1 MPNIAPMEEE
11 IQGLSERIE
20 RLLAIVRR
28 LSEDN
33 ADLRAQIAHARSAQA
48 DLQQRMNDARARVEA
63 ALSRLPLVVN
73 DEG

>member
-1 MPNIAPMEEE
+1 MEQE

-20 RLLAIVRR
+20 RLLAITRR
-28 LSEDN
+28 LADENARLSIQLAESRTAHSE
-33 ADLRAQIAHARSAQA
+33 
-48 DLQQRMNDARARVEA
+48 LQRRMTDARARVEA

>member
-1 MPNIAPMEEE
+1 MEQE

-20 RLLAIVRR
+20 RLLTLVRR
-28 LSEDN
+28 LADDN
-33 ADLRAQIAHARSAQA
+33 ANLRGQLEQSRDAYA
-48 DLQQRMNDARARVEA
+48 DLQQRMFDARARVEA

>member
-1 MPNIAPMEEE
+1 MEEE

-20 RLLAIVRR
+20 RLLIVTRR
-28 LSEDN
+28 LSEEN
-33 ADLRAQIAHARSAQA
+33 AMLRGQVAQSRDAYA
-48 DLQQRMNDARARVEA
+48 DLQQRMFDARAKVES